1 MLKLSRCQAYFKKQN
16 QKKKNEMGYLERDE
30 NLEQQNWVKS
40 QITLIKGSPIVQLC
54 RQLPSLSLN
63 SLVPHTHPEL
73 EVLRALPWEFCNKP
87 WSLVTL

>member
-1 MLKLSRCQAYFKKQN
+1 
-16 QKKKNEMGYLERDE
+16 MGYLERDE

-63 SLVPHTHPEL
+63 SLVPPHTPRARSPESIA
-73 EVLRALPWEFCNKP
+73 VGILR
-87 WSLVTL
+87 